1 MNHSMIISTALS
13 LNPAGMIANCRYACI
28 VNRGE
33 ELTVRIGIDLGGT
46 KTEVIALSD
55 QGEQLFRHRL
65 PTPREDYRQT
75 IENIATLVG
84 MAEDATGE
92 RGSVGV
98 GIPGSISPYT
108 GVVKNANSTWLNG
121 QPFDNDLSQRLNREV
136 RLANDANCLAV
147 SEAVD
152 GAAAGAQT
160 VFAVIIGTGC
170 GAGVAIQGRSHIGG
184 NGTAG
189 EWGHNPLPW
198 MDDDELRYRAEVPC
212 YCGKQ
217 GCIETFISGT
227 GFATDYQRL
236 SGQSLTGNA
245 IMQRVSEQDPLAEQ
259 ALKRYEMRLAKSLA
273 HVVNIL
279 DPDVIVLG
287 GGMSNVERLYQ
298 TVPEL
303 VKSWVFGG
311 ECETPIRKAV
321 HGDSSGVRGA
331 AWLWPL

>member
-1 MNHSMIISTALS
+1 M
-13 LNPAGMIANCRYACI
+13 
-28 VNRGE
+28 
-33 ELTVRIGIDLGGT
+33 RIGIDLGGT
-46 KTEVIALSD
+46 KTEVIALD
-55 QGEQLFRHRL
+55 DAGEQRFRHRL
-65 PTPREDYRQT
+65 PTPREDYQQT
-75 IENIATLVG
+75 IETIAALVD
-84 MAEDATGE
+84 MAEQATGQT
-92 RGSVGV
+92 GSVGI
-98 GIPGSISPYT
+98 GIPGSLSPYT

-121 QPFDNDLSQRLNREV
+121 QPFDNDVSRRLKREV

-170 GAGVAIQGRSHIGG
+170 GAGVALNGRAHIGG

-198 MDDDELRYRAEVPC
+198 MDDDELRYREEIPC

-236 SGQSLTGNA
+236 SGK
-245 IMQRVSEQDPLAEQ
+245 
-259 ALKRYEMRLAKSLA
+259 ALKGDEIIRLVDAQDAVAELALSRYELRLAKALS

-287 GGMSNVERLYQ
+287 GGMSNVERLYK
-298 TVPEL
+298 TVPSL
-303 VKSWVFGG
+303 MKSFVFGG
-311 ECETPIRKAV
+311 ECETPVRKAL

-331 AWLWPL
+331 AWLWPLA

>member
-1 MNHSMIISTALS
+1 M
-13 LNPAGMIANCRYACI
+13 
-28 VNRGE
+28 
-33 ELTVRIGIDLGGT
+33 RIGIDLGGT
-46 KTEVIALSD
+46 KTEVIALD
-55 QGEQLFRHRL
+55 DAGEQRFRHRL
-65 PTPREDYRQT
+65 PTPREDYQQT
-75 IENIATLVG
+75 IETIATLVD
-84 MAEDATGE
+84 MAEQATGQT
-92 RGSVGV
+92 GSVGI
-98 GIPGSISPYT
+98 GIPGSLSPYT

-121 QPFDNDLSQRLNREV
+121 QPFDSDVSRRLKREV

-170 GAGVAIQGRSHIGG
+170 GAGVALNGRVHIGG

-198 MDDDELRYRAEVPC
+198 MDDDELRYCEEIPC

-227 GFATDYQRL
+227 GFATDYQCL
-236 SGQSLTGNA
+236 SGN
-245 IMQRVSEQDPLAEQ
+245 
-259 ALKRYEMRLAKSLA
+259 ALKGDEIIRLVDAQDAVAELALSRYELRLAKALS

-287 GGMSNVERLYQ
+287 GGMSNVERLYK
-298 TVPEL
+298 TVPSL
-303 VKSWVFGG
+303 MKSFVFGG
-311 ECETPIRKAV
+311 ECETPVRKAR

-331 AWLWPL
+331 AWLWPLA

>member
-1 MNHSMIISTALS
+1 M
-13 LNPAGMIANCRYACI
+13 
-28 VNRGE
+28 
-33 ELTVRIGIDLGGT
+33 RIGIDLGGT
-46 KTEVIALSD
+46 KTEVIALD
-55 QGEQLFRHRL
+55 DAGEQRFRHRL
-65 PTPREDYRQT
+65 PTPREDYQQT
-75 IENIATLVG
+75 IETIAALVD
-84 MAEDATGE
+84 MAEQATGQT
-92 RGSVGV
+92 GSVGI
-98 GIPGSISPYT
+98 GIPGSLSPYT

-121 QPFDNDLSQRLNREV
+121 QPFDNDVSRRLKREV

-170 GAGVAIQGRSHIGG
+170 GAGVALNGRAHIGG

-189 EWGHNPLPW
+189 EWGRNPLPW
-198 MDDDELRYRAEVPC
+198 MDDDELRYREEIPC

-236 SGQSLTGNA
+236 SGK
-245 IMQRVSEQDPLAEQ
+245 
-259 ALKRYEMRLAKSLA
+259 ALKGDEIIRLVDAQDAVAELALSRYELRLAKALS

-287 GGMSNVERLYQ
+287 GGMSNVERLYK
-298 TVPEL
+298 TVPSL
-303 VKSWVFGG
+303 MKSFVFGG
-311 ECETPIRKAV
+311 ECETPVRKAQ

-331 AWLWPL
+331 AWLWPLA

>member
-1 MNHSMIISTALS
+1 M
-13 LNPAGMIANCRYACI
+13 
-28 VNRGE
+28 
-33 ELTVRIGIDLGGT
+33 RIGIDLGGT
-46 KTEVIALSD
+46 KTEVIALD
-55 QGEQLFRHRL
+55 DAGEQRFRHRL
-65 PTPREDYRQT
+65 PTPREDYQQT
-75 IENIATLVG
+75 IETIAALVD
-84 MAEDATGE
+84 MAEQATGQT
-92 RGSVGV
+92 GSVGI
-98 GIPGSISPYT
+98 GIPGSLSPYT

-121 QPFDNDLSQRLNREV
+121 QPFDNDVSRRLKREV

-170 GAGVAIQGRSHIGG
+170 GAGVALNGRAHIGG

-198 MDDDELRYRAEVPC
+198 MDDDELRYREEIPC

-236 SGQSLTGNA
+236 GGK
-245 IMQRVSEQDPLAEQ
+245 
-259 ALKRYEMRLAKSLA
+259 ALKGDEIIRLVDAQDAVAELAISRYERRLAKALS

-279 DPDVIVLG
+279 DPDIIVLG
-287 GGMSNVERLYQ
+287 GGMSNVERLYK
-298 TVPEL
+298 TVPSL
-303 VKSWVFGG
+303 MKWFVFGG
-311 ECETPIRKAV
+311 ECETPVRKAR

-331 AWLWPL
+331 AWLWSLA

>member
-1 MNHSMIISTALS
+1 M
-13 LNPAGMIANCRYACI
+13 
-28 VNRGE
+28 
-33 ELTVRIGIDLGGT
+33 RIGIDLGGT
-46 KTEVIALSD
+46 KTEVIALD
-55 QGEQLFRHRL
+55 DAGEQRFRHRL
-65 PTPREDYRQT
+65 PTPRDDYQQT
-75 IENIATLVG
+75 IETIAALVD
-84 MAEDATGE
+84 MAEQATSQT
-92 RGSVGV
+92 GSVGI

-121 QPFDNDLSQRLNREV
+121 QPFDNDVSRRLKREV

-170 GAGVAIQGRSHIGG
+170 GAGVALNGRAHIGG

-198 MDDDELRYRAEVPC
+198 MDDDELRYREEIPC

-236 SGQSLTGNA
+236 SGKLLKGDEIIHLVET
-245 IMQRVSEQDPLAEQ
+245 QDAVAELA
-259 ALKRYEMRLAKSLA
+259 LSRYELRLAKALA
-273 HVVNIL
+273 HVVNTL

-287 GGMSNVERLYQ
+287 GGMSNVERLYK
-298 TVPEL
+298 TVPSL
-303 VKSWVFGG
+303 MKSFVFGG
-311 ECETPIRKAV
+311 ECETPVRKAR

-331 AWLWPL
+331 AWLWPLA

>member
-1 MNHSMIISTALS
+1 M
-13 LNPAGMIANCRYACI
+13 
-28 VNRGE
+28 
-33 ELTVRIGIDLGGT
+33 RIGIDLGGT

-55 QGEQLFRHRL
+55 HGEELFRYRV
-65 PTPREDYRQT
+65 PTPRDDYDKT
-75 IENIATLVG
+75 VENIIGLVKR
-84 MAEDATGE
+84 AEQETGQQ
-92 RGSVGV
+92 GSVGL
-98 GIPGSISPYT
+98 GIPGTLSPFT
-108 GVVKNANSTWLNG
+108 RRVKNANSTWLNG
-121 QPFDNDLSQRLNREV
+121 QPLDKDLQQRLGREV
-136 RLANDANCLAV
+136 HIANDANCLAV

-152 GAAAGAQT
+152 GAAAGKQT

-170 GAGVAIQGRSHIGG
+170 GAGVALNGQAHSGG
-184 NGTAG
+184 NGNAG

-198 MDDDELRYRAEVPC
+198 MDEDELRYREEVPC

-236 SGQSLTGNA
+236 SGIDLKGAEIIKRLEQ
-245 IMQRVSEQDPLAEQ
+245 QDPVAELAMS
-259 ALKRYEMRLAKSLA
+259 RYEMRLAKSLA

-279 DPDVIVLG
+279 DPDMIVLG

-298 TVPEL
+298 TVPQL
-303 VKSWVFGG
+303 VKNWVFGG
-311 ECETPIRKAV
+311 EFATPIRRAV

>member
-1 MNHSMIISTALS
+1 
-13 LNPAGMIANCRYACI
+13 
-28 VNRGE
+28 
-33 ELTVRIGIDLGGT
+33 VRIGIDLGGT

-55 QGEQLFRHRL
+55 HGEELFRYRV
-65 PTPREDYRQT
+65 PTPRDDYDKT
-75 IENIATLVG
+75 VENIIGLVKR
-84 MAEDATGE
+84 AEQETGQQ
-92 RGSVGV
+92 GSVGL
-98 GIPGSISPYT
+98 GIPGTLSPFT
-108 GVVKNANSTWLNG
+108 RRVKNANSTWLNG
-121 QPFDNDLSQRLNREV
+121 QPLDKDLQQRLGREV
-136 RLANDANCLAV
+136 HIANDANCLAV

-152 GAAAGAQT
+152 GAAAGKQT

-170 GAGVAIQGRSHIGG
+170 GAGVALNGQAHSGG
-184 NGTAG
+184 NGNAG

-198 MDDDELRYRAEVPC
+198 MDEDELRYREEVPC

-236 SGQSLTGNA
+236 SGIDLKGAEIIKRLEQ
-245 IMQRVSEQDPLAEQ
+245 QDPVAELAMS
-259 ALKRYEMRLAKSLA
+259 RYEMRLAKSLA

-279 DPDVIVLG
+279 DPDMIVLG

-298 TVPEL
+298 TVPQL
-303 VKSWVFGG
+303 VKNWVFGG
-311 ECETPIRKAV
+311 EFATPIRRAV

>member
-1 MNHSMIISTALS
+1 M
-13 LNPAGMIANCRYACI
+13 
-28 VNRGE
+28 
-33 ELTVRIGIDLGGT
+33 RIGIDLGGT
-46 KTEVIALSD
+46 KTEVIALD
-55 QGEQLFRHRL
+55 DAGEQRFRHRL
-65 PTPREDYRQT
+65 PTPREDYQQT
-75 IENIATLVG
+75 IETIAALVD
-84 MAEDATGE
+84 MAEQATGQT
-92 RGSVGV
+92 GSVGI
-98 GIPGSISPYT
+98 GIPGSLSPYT

-121 QPFDNDLSQRLNREV
+121 QPFDNDVSRRLKREV
-136 RLANDANCLAV
+136 RLADDANCLAV

-170 GAGVAIQGRSHIGG
+170 GAGVALNGRAHIGG

-198 MDDDELRYRAEVPC
+198 MDDDELRYREEIPC

-236 SGQSLTGNA
+236 SGK
-245 IMQRVSEQDPLAEQ
+245 
-259 ALKRYEMRLAKSLA
+259 ALKGDEIIRLVDAQDAVAELALSRYELRLAKALS

-287 GGMSNVERLYQ
+287 GGMSNVERLYK
-298 TVPEL
+298 TVPSL
-303 VKSWVFGG
+303 MKSFVFGG
-311 ECETPIRKAV
+311 ECETPVRKAQ

-331 AWLWPL
+331 AWLWPLA

>member
-1 MNHSMIISTALS
+1 
-13 LNPAGMIANCRYACI
+13 
-28 VNRGE
+28 
-33 ELTVRIGIDLGGT
+33 VRIGIDLGGT
-46 KTEVIALSD
+46 KTEVIALSNA
-55 QGEQLFRHRL
+55 GVQLYRHRL
-65 PTPREDYRQT
+65 PTPREDYHNT
-75 IENIATLVG
+75 IETIATLVE
-84 MAEDATGE
+84 MAETTVGE
-92 RGSVGV
+92 RATVGV
-98 GIPGSISPYT
+98 GIPGSLSPYT
-108 GVVKNANSTWLNG
+108 GVIKNANSTWLNG
-121 QPFDNDLSQRLNREV
+121 QTFDKDLSRRLNREV

-170 GAGVAIQGRSHIGG
+170 GAGVALGGRAHIGG

-198 MDDDELRYRAEVPC
+198 MDEDELRYRAEVPC

-236 SGQSLTGNA
+236 SGQSLAGSE
-245 IMQRVSEQDPLAEQ
+245 IMRLVEAKDLLAEQ
-259 ALKRYEMRLAKSLA
+259 AMSRYEQRLAKSLA

-287 GGMSNVERLYQ
+287 GGMSNVDRLYQ

-303 VKSWVFGG
+303 VKNWVFGG
-311 ECETPIRKAV
+311 ECETPIRKAM

>member
-1 MNHSMIISTALS
+1 M
-13 LNPAGMIANCRYACI
+13 
-28 VNRGE
+28 
-33 ELTVRIGIDLGGT
+33 RIGIDLGGT
-46 KTEVIALSD
+46 KTEVIALSE
-55 QGEQLFRHRL
+55 QGQQLFRHRL

-75 IENIATLVG
+75 IETIASLVEMAEQATGQRGTVG
-84 MAEDATGE
+84 M
-92 RGSVGV
+92 
-98 GIPGSISPYT
+98 GIPGSISPYS

-121 QPFDNDLSQRLNREV
+121 QPFDKDLSLRLNREI

-170 GAGVAIQGRSHIGG
+170 GAGVALNGRAHIGG

-198 MDDDELRYRAEVPC
+198 MDEDELRYRQQVPC

-236 SGQSLTGNA
+236 SGNPLTGSE
-245 IMQRVSEQDPLAEQ
+245 IMRLVGEGDEKAELA
-259 ALKRYEMRLAKSLA
+259 LSRYEQRLAKSLA

-287 GGMSNVERLYQ
+287 GG
-298 TVPEL
+298 
-303 VKSWVFGG
+303 
-311 ECETPIRKAV
+311 
-321 HGDSSGVRGA
+321 
-331 AWLWPL
+331 

>member
-1 MNHSMIISTALS
+1 MKH
-13 LNPAGMIANCRYACI
+13 
-28 VNRGE
+28 
-33 ELTVRIGIDLGGT
+33 
-46 KTEVIALSD
+46 
-55 QGEQLFRHRL
+55 
-65 PTPREDYRQT
+65 
-75 IENIATLVG
+75 
-84 MAEDATGE
+84 
-92 RGSVGV
+92 
-98 GIPGSISPYT
+98 
-108 GVVKNANSTWLNG
+108 ANSTWLNG
-121 QPFDNDLSQRLNREV
+121 QPFDQDLRLRLEREV

-170 GAGVAIQGRSHIGG
+170 GAGVALNGRAHIGG
-184 NGTAG
+184 NGNAG

-198 MDDDELRYRAEVPC
+198 MNDDELRYRAEVHC

-236 SGQSLTGNA
+236 SGKGLTGSE
-245 IMQRVSEQDPLAEQ
+245 IMCLVGEGDEKAELA
-259 ALKRYEMRLAKSLA
+259 LSRYEQRLAKSLA

-298 TVPEL
+298 TVPDL
-303 VKSWVFGG
+303 VKQWVFGG
-311 ECETPIRKAV
+311 ECETPIRKAM

-331 AWLWPL
+331 AWLWPLQGT

>member
-1 MNHSMIISTALS
+1 M
-13 LNPAGMIANCRYACI
+13 
-28 VNRGE
+28 
-33 ELTVRIGIDLGGT
+33 RIGIDLGGT
-46 KTEVIALSD
+46 KTEAIALSD
-55 QGEQLFRHRL
+55 SGEQRFRHRL
-65 PTPREDYRQT
+65 PTPRGDYAQT
-75 IENIATLVG
+75 IETIAELVR
-84 MAEDATGE
+84 MAEEATGE
-92 RGSVGV
+92 RGTVGM

-108 GVVKNANSTWLNG
+108 GVVKNANSTWLIG
-121 QPFDNDLSQRLNREV
+121 QPFDKDLSARLGREV

-152 GAAAGAQT
+152 GAAAGVQT

-170 GAGVAIQGRSHIGG
+170 GSGIALNGCSHIGG

-198 MDDDELRYRAEVPC
+198 MDEDELRYRQEVPC

-227 GFATDYQRL
+227 GFATDYRRL
-236 SGQSLTGNA
+236 SGHPLKGSE
-245 IMQRVSEQDPLAEQ
+245 IIRRVEQHDPVAELA
-259 ALKRYEMRLAKSLA
+259 LSRYEMRLAKSLA

-298 TVPEL
+298 TVPQL
-303 VKSWVFGG
+303 IKHWVFGG
-311 ECETPIRKAV
+311 ECETPIRKAK

-331 AWLWPL
+331 AWLWPQG

>member
-1 MNHSMIISTALS
+1 M
-13 LNPAGMIANCRYACI
+13 
-28 VNRGE
+28 
-33 ELTVRIGIDLGGT
+33 RIGIDLGGT
-46 KTEVIALSD
+46 KTEVIALD
-55 QGEQLFRHRL
+55 DAGEQRFRHRL
-65 PTPREDYRQT
+65 PTPRDDYQQT
-75 IENIATLVG
+75 IETIAALVD
-84 MAEDATGE
+84 MAEQATSQT
-92 RGSVGV
+92 GSVGI

-121 QPFDNDLSQRLNREV
+121 QPFDNDVSRRLKREV

-170 GAGVAIQGRSHIGG
+170 GAGVALNGRAHIGG

-198 MDDDELRYRAEVPC
+198 MDDDELRYREEIPC

-236 SGQSLTGNA
+236 SGKLLKGDEIIHLVET
-245 IMQRVSEQDPLAEQ
+245 QDAVAELA
-259 ALKRYEMRLAKSLA
+259 LSRYELRLAKALA

-287 GGMSNVERLYQ
+287 GGMSNVERLYK
-298 TVPEL
+298 TVPSL
-303 VKSWVFGG
+303 MKSFVFGG
-311 ECETPIRKAV
+311 ECETPVRKAR

-331 AWLWPL
+331 AWLWLLA

>member
-1 MNHSMIISTALS
+1 M
-13 LNPAGMIANCRYACI
+13 
-28 VNRGE
+28 
-33 ELTVRIGIDLGGT
+33 RIGIDLGGT
-46 KTEVIALSD
+46 KTEVIALGD
-55 QGEQLFRHRL
+55 DGQQLYRHRL
-65 PTPREDYRQT
+65 PTPANDYAQT
-75 IENIATLVG
+75 IETIATLVAL
-84 MAEDATGE
+84 AEKNTGE
-92 RGSVGV
+92 QGSVGI
-98 GIPGSISPYT
+98 GIPGSISPFSR
-108 GVVKNANSTWLNG
+108 VVKNANSTWLNG
-121 QPFDNDLSQRLNREV
+121 QPFDKDLSARLERDV
-136 RLANDANCLAV
+136 RIANDANCLAV

-170 GAGVAIQGRSHIGG
+170 GAGVALNGRAHIGG

-236 SGQSLTGNA
+236 SGRSLKGNE
-245 IMQRVSEQDPLAEQ
+245 IMRLVDEQDPLAEL
-259 ALKRYEMRLAKSLA
+259 ALGRYELRLAKSLS
-273 HVVNIL
+273 HVINVL

-287 GGMSNVERLYQ
+287 GGMSNVDRLYK
-298 TVPEL
+298 TVPQL
-303 VKSWVFGG
+303 IKNWVFGG
-311 ECETPIRKAV
+311 ECETPVRKAA

-331 AWLWPL
+331 AWLWPQS

>member
-1 MNHSMIISTALS
+1 MTPLPRGAV
-13 LNPAGMIANCRYACI
+13 AA
-28 VNRGE
+28 NRGTP
-33 ELTVRIGIDLGGT
+33 LYRHAGPASGADNHRKHGLRPGGGT
-46 KTEVIALSD
+46 V
-55 QGEQLFRHRL
+55 
-65 PTPREDYRQT
+65 YRF
-75 IENIATLVG
+75 G
-84 MAEDATGE
+84 
-92 RGSVGV
+92 
-98 GIPGSISPYT
+98 
-108 GVVKNANSTWLNG
+108 
-121 QPFDNDLSQRLNREV
+121 NRQ
-136 RLANDANCLAV
+136 AV
-147 SEAVD
+147 

>member
-1 MNHSMIISTALS
+1 M
-13 LNPAGMIANCRYACI
+13 
-28 VNRGE
+28 
-33 ELTVRIGIDLGGT
+33 RIGIDLGGT

-55 QGEQLFRHRL
+55 HGEQLFRHRL

-75 IENIATLVG
+75 IENIATLVE
-84 MAEDATGE
+84 MAEQATGQ

-121 QPFDNDLSQRLNREV
+121 QPFDKDLSQRLNREV

-170 GAGVAIQGRSHIGG
+170 GAGVAIQGRSQIGG

-245 IMQRVSEQDPLAEQ
+245 IMQRVGAQDPLAEQ
-259 ALKRYEMRLAKSLA
+259 ALKRYERRLAKSLA